1 MAASA
6 REFFE
11 GLESRIDKERTAG
24 VTASYRFDVE
34 GAGSWHIAV
43 ADGQVTVTES
53 GEAAACV
60 IGLKEDV
67 FLKLLR
73 GETKPATAYMLGR
86 IKVDGDT
93 ALALKLKELFF

>member
-11 GLESRIDKERTAG
+11 GLERRIDESRTAG

-34 GAGSWHIAV
+34 GAGSWHIAI
-43 ADGQVTVTES
+43 ADGRATVTES
-53 GEAAACV
+53 GGAADCV
-60 IGLKEDV
+60 IAMNEET

-73 GETKPATAYMLGR
+73 GETKPTTAFMVGR
-86 IKVDGDT
+86 IKVDGDMS
-93 ALALKLKELFF
+93 LALKLKELFF